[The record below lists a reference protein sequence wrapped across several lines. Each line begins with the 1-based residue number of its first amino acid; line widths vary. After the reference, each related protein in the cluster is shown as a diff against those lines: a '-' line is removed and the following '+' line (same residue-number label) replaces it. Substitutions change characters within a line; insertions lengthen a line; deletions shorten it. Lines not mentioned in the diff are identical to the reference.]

1 MVDYYENRNKRGD
14 RSSFY
19 AVDKGNVVGT
29 LTTRD
34 FKQSSIPYFDT
45 ESRSG
50 YNSDYLY
57 HLVQH
62 HPDNDVSTA
71 AHALYNDDSFGRFPT
86 THYGY
91 HSDSKLKQYK
101 DVIDNKVDRN
111 TLWVD
116 RPERKHI
123 EYAMSY
129 PDYKPHMA
137 TLFGIAL
144 STGPKRIEAAGSL
157 SSQSSR
163 LARHAKDVG
172 FNIHGSPE
180 NKNMV
185 KTNNIDS
192 EYAYDELSEINAD
205 FVYKDSKKL
214 TPSQVSRGKQFLKD
228 TIREGKAKKTK
239 ESAPKQMTRDERHA
253 QGVYPLPGFD
263 DPE

>member
-1 MVDYYENRNKRGD
+1 MVDYYEKRNKRGD
-14 RSSFY
+14 RSFFY
-19 AVDKGNVVGT
+19 ALDKNKIVGT

-34 FKQSSIPYFDT
+34 YQHSSIPYFDN
-45 ESRSG
+45 ESKSG
-50 YNSDYLY
+50 YNKDYLY
-57 HLVQH
+57 YLTQH
-62 HPDNDVSTA
+62 HADGGVRDA
-71 AHALYNDDSFGRFPT
+71 AHALYNNDAFGSN
-86 THYGY
+86 Y
-91 HSDSKLKQYK
+91 HSDSALKDFK
-101 DVIDNKVDRN
+101 NVIDNKVDRN

-116 RPERKHI
+116 RPERKHV

-129 PDYKPHMA
+129 PAYKPHMA

-180 NKNMV
+180 NENMR
-185 KTNNIDS
+185 KTNNIDT

-205 FVYKDSKKL
+205 VVLDDSQKL
-214 TPSQVSRGKQFLKD
+214 TPSQVSRGKQFLKN
-228 TIREGKAKKTK
+228 TIKENKAKKTK
-239 ESAPKQMTRDERHA
+239 ESAPKKMTRDERHA